1 MGRDLIYRYD
11 QQASFWGGNEFL
23 NFDSKEPR
31 VANVG
36 IRRVEL
42 NEVFEHY
49 LYTQNPR
56 VERPYTFNP
65 DINGNFVV
73 RALQAND
80 SRIEAEYIL
89 THFSLRYQPE
99 DNERVFIYGNFNNYA
114 TQDTNELYFNPD
126 SGLMETILYLKQ
138 GFYN

>member
-11 QQASFWGGNEFL
+11 KEASFWGGNEFL
-23 NFDSKEPR
+23 NFDSKEAR

-56 VERPYTFNP
+56 AERPYTFNP
-65 DINGNFVV
+65 DVNGNFVI
-73 RALQAND
+73 RALGTNN
-80 SRIEAEYIL
+80 SSIEAEYIL
-89 THFSLRYQPE
+89 THFSLSYTPE
-99 DNERVFIYGNFNNYA
+99 EKPACFCLWKF
-114 TQDTNELYFNPD
+114 
-126 SGLMETILYLKQ
+126 
-138 GFYN
+138 